1 MQKEQDGQKEQT
13 GRGGEEQ
20 RRGQGRKAEK
30 AGARGRGKAGGGSRA
45 ERAAERMD
53 LDTKSHKRKMSKISR
68 RSSAHLVVRR
78 VSDEVI
84 ICNGGELKS
93 CVVLM

>member
-20 RRGQGRKAEK
+20 KRGQGRKAEK

-45 ERAAERMD
+45 ERAAEKD
-53 LDTKSHKRKMSKISR
+53 DFGHKVTQKNNVKHFAPQLCS
-68 RSSAHLVVRR
+68 L
-78 VSDEVI
+78 
-84 ICNGGELKS
+84 GG
-93 CVVLM
+93 

>member
-45 ERAAERMD
+45 DRMAEKDDFGFNATQM
-53 LDTKSHKRKMSKISR
+53 KNVKN
-68 RSSAHLVVRR
+68 SAPQLC
-78 VSDEVI
+78 SP
-84 ICNGGELKS
+84 GG
-93 CVVLM
+93 